1 MLKTAAQQLTLFR
14 VFAQRG
20 VASSTSTSLPRPMIA
35 HPTPAPATGK
45 RLSSML
51 GAPRV
56 ARARYRRCMRARVL
70 RSVCRERAGA
80 GVSPLG
86 RVSLVARVYCN
97 SCTMIKCVG
106 VSAPVSIWVG
116 ALRVY

>member
-56 ARARYRRCMRARVL
+56 ARARYRSPRRTCARVIRL
-70 RSVCRERAGA
+70 RSVSRARGF
-80 GVSPLG
+80 SP
-86 RVSLVARVYCN
+86 RACLVGCA
-97 SCTMIKCVG
+97 CV
-106 VSAPVSIWVG
+106 
-116 ALRVY
+116 LQ

>member
-56 ARARYRRCMRARVL
+56 ARARYRWDAVVA
-70 RSVCRERAGA
+70 S
-80 GVSPLG
+80 GVSPLRPGG
-86 RVSLVARVYCN
+86 RVSLVARVY
-97 SCTMIKCVG
+97 
-106 VSAPVSIWVG
+106 
-116 ALRVY
+116 

>member
-56 ARARYRRCMRARVL
+56 ARARYRSPRRTCARVIAECVA
-70 RSVCRERAGA
+70 SAGFLPS
-80 GVSPLG
+80 GVS
-86 RVSLVARVYCN
+86 R
-97 SCTMIKCVG
+97 
-106 VSAPVSIWVG
+106 W
-116 ALRVY
+116 LRVCIAIAVQ